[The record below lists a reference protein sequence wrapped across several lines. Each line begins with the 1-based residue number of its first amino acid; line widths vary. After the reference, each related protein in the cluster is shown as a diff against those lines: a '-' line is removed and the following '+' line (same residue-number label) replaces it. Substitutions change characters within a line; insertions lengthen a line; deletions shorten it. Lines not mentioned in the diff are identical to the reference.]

1 MIAVVKLRALSSF
14 CIGGD
19 RVVRSG
25 EVFTIDAVS
34 AGEIVAV
41 GRAKLLDE
49 SDRGIIGEAVRDQV
63 RRTLASLGPI
73 AAQPGPWLRLH

>member
-1 MIAVVKLRALSSF
+1 MIRLRALSSF
-14 CIGGD
+14 CIGGE

-34 AGEIVAV
+34 AGEIVAI
-41 GRAKLLDE
+41 GRATLLDE
-49 SDRGIIGEAVRDQV
+49 SDRDVIAEAVRDQV

-73 AAQPGPWLRLH
+73 TVQPGPWQRLH